1 MSDKRKVIGII
12 GGGAAGLM
20 AACQIKKRADSK
32 NVPVEIVI
40 LEKTSSVGNKLLLT
54 GHGRCNI
61 TNRHL
66 TKGKMKSSDKYFFEA
81 SNFMSLLLNNF
92 DSKDTIDFFEKTLGV
107 LLKEEENGRMF
118 PVSDKAIDIKDAM
131 LRYLDEG
138 NQVVRIITSFR
149 ACDIVQLEDG
159 VSVTS
164 GDGITMIFDDVVLA
178 TGGKSFSK
186 TGSTGD
192 GYELLNR
199 LDHNIITP
207 HAALAPIE
215 VSDKDKEFTSSVA
228 GVSVNVRASYYESD
242 KKINS
247 VDGDVLFTHSGL
259 SGPAAMEL
267 SRDVDEDGWVELDFA
282 PSYDDA
288 AFDSDLLSEI
298 NSKPTAKVYNIGSK
312 YVPASLSKALTTRAE
327 VTELIGQNLLK
338 AQRKALVKE
347 FKHLRLLIA
356 QSPSLETAY
365 VTRGGVDL
373 NDIERKTMRSKKCK
387 NLYIIG
393 EVINVDGKS
402 GGYNLTACMSQA
414 YAASCGLISD
424 ATI

>member
-1 MSDKRKVIGII
+1 MSKERQTIGII

-20 AACQIKKRADSK
+20 AACQIKKRADSLNK
-32 NVPVEIVI
+32 PVEIII

-92 DSKDTIDFFEKTLGV
+92 DSSDTIKFFEQTLGV

-118 PVSDKAIDIKDAM
+118 PVSDKALDIKEAM
-131 LRYLDEG
+131 LKYLDEG
-138 NQVVRIITSFR
+138 NQIVRIITSFR
-149 ACDIVQLEDG
+149 ACDIVQREDE

-164 GDGITMIFDDVVLA
+164 SDGIEMVFDDVVLA

-192 GYELLNR
+192 GYEILGK
-199 LDHNIITP
+199 LDHKIITP
-207 HAALAPIE
+207 HASLAPIE

-228 GVSVNVRASYYESD
+228 GVSVNVRASYYEAD

-267 SRDVDEDGWVELDFA
+267 SRDVEDDGWVELDFA
-282 PSYDDA
+282 PSMDDA
-288 AFDSDLLSEI
+288 SFDSDLVSEI

-312 YVPASLSKALTTRAE
+312 YVPVSLSKALTTRAE
-327 VTELIGQNLLK
+327 VTDLIGQNLLK
-338 AQRKALVKE
+338 SQRKALVKE
-347 FKHLRLLIA
+347 FKHLRLLIEH
-356 QSPSLETAY
+356 SPDLETAY

-393 EVINVDGKS
+393 EVLNVDGKS

-414 YAASCGLISD
+414 FACANSLI
-424 ATI
+424 AEK

>member
-1 MSDKRKVIGII
+1 MSKERQTIGII

-20 AACQIKKRADSK
+20 AACQIKKRADSLNK
-32 NVPVEIVI
+32 PVEIII

-92 DSKDTIDFFEKTLGV
+92 DSSDTIKFFEQTLGV

-118 PVSDKAIDIKDAM
+118 PVSDKALDIKEAM
-131 LRYLDEG
+131 LKYLDEG
-138 NQVVRIITSFR
+138 NQIVRIITSFR
-149 ACDIVQLEDG
+149 ACDIVQREDE

-164 GDGITMIFDDVVLA
+164 SDGMEMVFDDVVLA

-192 GYELLNR
+192 GYEILGK
-199 LDHNIITP
+199 LDHKIITP
-207 HAALAPIE
+207 HASLAPIE

-228 GVSVNVRASYYESD
+228 GVSVNVRASYYEAD

-267 SRDVDEDGWVELDFA
+267 SRDVEEDGWVELDFA
-282 PSYDDA
+282 PTMDDA
-288 AFDSDLLSEI
+288 SFDSDLVSEI

-312 YVPASLSKALTTRAE
+312 YVPVSLSKALTTRAE
-327 VTELIGQNLLK
+327 VTDLIGQNLLK
-338 AQRKALVKE
+338 SQRKALVKE
-347 FKHLRLLIA
+347 FKHLRLLIEH
-356 QSPSLETAY
+356 SPDLETAY

-373 NDIERKTMRSKKCK
+373 SDIERKTMRSKKCK

-393 EVINVDGKS
+393 EVLNVDGKS

-414 YAASCGLISD
+414 FACANSLI
-424 ATI
+424 AEK

>member
-1 MSDKRKVIGII
+1 MSKERQTIGII

-20 AACQIKKRADSK
+20 AACQIKKRADSLNK
-32 NVPVEIVI
+32 PVEIII

-92 DSKDTIDFFEKTLGV
+92 DSSDTIRFFEQTLGV

-118 PVSDKAIDIKDAM
+118 PVSDKALDVKEAM
-131 LRYLDEG
+131 LKYLDEG
-138 NQVVRIITSFR
+138 NQIVRIITSFR
-149 ACDIVQLEDG
+149 ACDIVQREDE

-164 GDGITMIFDDVVLA
+164 SDGMEMVFDDVVLA

-192 GYELLNR
+192 GYEILGK
-199 LDHNIITP
+199 LDHKIITP
-207 HAALAPIE
+207 HASLAPIE

-228 GVSVNVRASYYESD
+228 GVSVNVRASYYEAD

-267 SRDVDEDGWVELDFA
+267 SRDVEEDGWVELDFA
-282 PSYDDA
+282 PSMDDA
-288 AFDSDLLSEI
+288 SFDSDLVSEI

-312 YVPASLSKALTTRAE
+312 YVPVSLSKALTTRAE
-327 VTELIGQNLLK
+327 VTDLIGQNLLK
-338 AQRKALVKE
+338 SQRKALVKE
-347 FKHLRLLIA
+347 FKHLRLLIEH
-356 QSPSLETAY
+356 SPDLETAY

-393 EVINVDGKS
+393 EVLNVDGKS

-414 YAASCGLISD
+414 FACANSLI
-424 ATI
+424 AEK

>member
-1 MSDKRKVIGII
+1 MSKGRQTIGII

-20 AACQIKKRADSK
+20 AACQIKKRADSLNK
-32 NVPVEIVI
+32 PVEIII

-66 TKGKMKSSDKYFFEA
+66 TRGKMKSSDKYFFEA

-92 DSKDTIDFFEKTLGV
+92 DSSDTIKFFEQTLGV

-118 PVSDKAIDIKDAM
+118 PVSDKALDIKEAM
-131 LRYLDEG
+131 LKYLDEG
-138 NQVVRIITSFR
+138 NQIVRIITSFR
-149 ACDIVQLEDG
+149 ACDIVQREDE

-164 GDGITMIFDDVVLA
+164 SDGMEMVFDDVVLA

-192 GYELLNR
+192 GYEILGK
-199 LDHNIITP
+199 LDHKIITP
-207 HAALAPIE
+207 HASLAPIE

-228 GVSVNVRASYYESD
+228 GVSVNVRASYYEAD

-267 SRDVDEDGWVELDFA
+267 SRDVEEDGWVELDFA
-282 PSYDDA
+282 PTMDDA
-288 AFDSDLLSEI
+288 SFDSDLVSEI

-312 YVPASLSKALTTRAE
+312 YVPVSLSKALTTRAE
-327 VTELIGQNLLK
+327 VTDLIGQNLLK
-338 AQRKALVKE
+338 SQRKALVKE
-347 FKHLRLLIA
+347 FKHLRLLIEH
-356 QSPSLETAY
+356 SPDLETAY

-393 EVINVDGKS
+393 EVLNVDGKS

-414 YAASCGLISD
+414 FACANSLI
-424 ATI
+424 AEK

>member
-1 MSDKRKVIGII
+1 MSKERQTIGII

-20 AACQIKKRADSK
+20 AACQIKKRADSLNK
-32 NVPVEIVI
+32 PVEIII

-92 DSKDTIDFFEKTLGV
+92 DSSDTIKFFEQTLGV

-118 PVSDKAIDIKDAM
+118 PVSDKALDIKEAM
-131 LRYLDEG
+131 LKYLDEG
-138 NQVVRIITSFR
+138 NQIVRIITSFR
-149 ACDIVQLEDG
+149 ACDIVQREDE

-164 GDGITMIFDDVVLA
+164 SDGMEMVFDDVVLA

-192 GYELLNR
+192 GYEILGK
-199 LDHNIITP
+199 LDHKIITP
-207 HAALAPIE
+207 HASLAPIE

-228 GVSVNVRASYYESD
+228 GVSVNVRASYYEAD

-267 SRDVDEDGWVELDFA
+267 SRDVEEDGWVELDFA
-282 PSYDDA
+282 PTMDDA
-288 AFDSDLLSEI
+288 SFDSDLVSEI

-312 YVPASLSKALTTRAE
+312 YVPVSLSKALTTRAE
-327 VTELIGQNLLK
+327 VTDLIGQNLLK
-338 AQRKALVKE
+338 SQRKALVKE
-347 FKHLRLLIA
+347 FKHLRLLIEH
-356 QSPSLETAY
+356 SPDLETAY

-393 EVINVDGKS
+393 EVLNVDGKS

-414 YAASCGLISD
+414 FACANSLI
-424 ATI
+424 AEK

>member
-1 MSDKRKVIGII
+1 MSKERQTIGII

-20 AACQIKKRADSK
+20 AACQIKKRADSLNK
-32 NVPVEIVI
+32 PVEIII

-92 DSKDTIDFFEKTLGV
+92 DSSDTIKFFEQTLGV

-118 PVSDKAIDIKDAM
+118 PVSDKALDIKEAM
-131 LRYLDEG
+131 LKYLDEG
-138 NQVVRIITSFR
+138 NQIVRIITSFR
-149 ACDIVQLEDG
+149 ACDIVQREDE

-164 GDGITMIFDDVVLA
+164 SDGMEMVFDDVVLA

-192 GYELLNR
+192 GYEILGK
-199 LDHNIITP
+199 LDHKIITP
-207 HAALAPIE
+207 HASLAPIE

-228 GVSVNVRASYYESD
+228 GVSVNVRASYYEAD

-267 SRDVDEDGWVELDFA
+267 SRDVEEDGWVELDFA
-282 PSYDDA
+282 PSMDDA
-288 AFDSDLLSEI
+288 SFDSDLVSEI

-312 YVPASLSKALTTRAE
+312 YVPVSLSKALTTRAE
-327 VTELIGQNLLK
+327 VTDLIGQNLLK
-338 AQRKALVKE
+338 SQRKALVKE
-347 FKHLRLLIA
+347 FKHLRLLIEH
-356 QSPSLETAY
+356 SPDLETAY

-393 EVINVDGKS
+393 EVLNVDGKS

-414 YAASCGLISD
+414 FACANSLI
-424 ATI
+424 AEK

>member
-1 MSDKRKVIGII
+1 
-12 GGGAAGLM
+12 
-20 AACQIKKRADSK
+20 
-32 NVPVEIVI
+32 
-40 LEKTSSVGNKLLLT
+40 
-54 GHGRCNI
+54 
-61 TNRHL
+61 
-66 TKGKMKSSDKYFFEA
+66 
-81 SNFMSLLLNNF
+81 
-92 DSKDTIDFFEKTLGV
+92 
-107 LLKEEENGRMF
+107 MF
-118 PVSDKAIDIKDAM
+118 PVSDKALDIKEAM
-131 LRYLDEG
+131 LKYLDEG
-138 NQVVRIITSFR
+138 NQIVRIITSFR
-149 ACDIVQLEDG
+149 ACDIVQREDE

-164 GDGITMIFDDVVLA
+164 SDGMEMVFDDVVLA

-192 GYELLNR
+192 GYEILGK

-207 HAALAPIE
+207 HASLAPIE

-228 GVSVNVRASYYESD
+228 GVSVNVRASYYEAD

-267 SRDVDEDGWVELDFA
+267 SRDVEEDGWVELDFA
-282 PSYDDA
+282 PSMDDA
-288 AFDSDLLSEI
+288 SFDSDLVSEI

-312 YVPASLSKALTTRAE
+312 YVPVSLSKALTTRAE
-327 VTELIGQNLLK
+327 VTDLIGQNLLK
-338 AQRKALVKE
+338 SQRKALVKE
-347 FKHLRLLIA
+347 FKHLRLLIEH
-356 QSPSLETAY
+356 SPDLETAY

-393 EVINVDGKS
+393 EVLNIDGKS

-414 YAASCGLISD
+414 FACANSLI
-424 ATI
+424 AEK